1 MPSKSPH
8 SLFLCY
14 CFHYLDMKVGKRKK
28 NCLSFSRGVSPI
40 TEKHASTHNSQ
51 TLTHNENQEVRKGG
65 GVERPSPQKQNV
77 PINLGP
83 AGHIH
88 IRLKDFLYPGKGI
101 NLFNRAPFSA
111 VLSQS
116 KGCYILKLTNNLLI
130 KLLIH
135 LRNFLTPLFHAS
147 APIVA

>member
-1 MPSKSPH
+1 MPSKSTH

-88 IRLKDFLYPGKGI
+88 IRLKDF
-101 NLFNRAPFSA
+101 NTQERA
-111 VLSQS
+111 
-116 KGCYILKLTNNLLI
+116 LT
-130 KLLIH
+130 
-135 LRNFLTPLFHAS
+135 FLTELLLVQCFHKVKVLIS
-147 APIVA
+147 